1 MISTRTVSLP
11 FSDTARFEDAF
22 RQRLQQLLELPVDQD
37 ALGLYILVLANL
49 GLLPELA
56 TRMAPALA
64 RRHDLLRRKLDELG
78 DSAPADDRAVFLK
91 LERFDPAAP
100 PLAEYRQAGPW
111 LLQYNPMRSLRP
123 ARNSSAVIDSLF
135 RPFDEQAFHFD
146 KHFLEREI
154 LWRGSLGS
162 SELRLLFNK
171 FPFARYHCLV
181 LIDAARHKPQFLSRE
196 DVETLLGVMEAMSA
210 LDGLAFTWN
219 SLGAQASVNHQ
230 HWQMTLSGRPYPI
243 EAPHWRHN
251 GGRKP
256 YPLEVRVLE
265 SSDRLWQAIDQC
277 QQENRAFNLFLRP
290 DRYWLIRRR
299 LQGSY
304 PVPDWAGGLAWS
316 EVCGAFSMGDAE
328 AWQGLD
334 AGTLEGVLRELRF

>member
-1 MISTRTVSLP
+1 MTSRLTDSVP
-11 FSDTARFEDAF
+11 FSDTAHFENAF
-22 RQRLQQLLELPVDQD
+22 RRRLQQLLELTVDRD

-56 TRMAPALA
+56 DHMAPVLA
-64 RRHDLLRRKLDELG
+64 RRHDLLHRQLDALS
-78 DSAPADDRAVFLK
+78 DNAPADDRDVFLK
-91 LERFDPAAP
+91 LTRFDPAAP
-100 PLAEYRQAGPW
+100 PLAEYRRAGPW

-123 ARNSSAVIDSLF
+123 ARNSSVVIDSLF
-135 RPFDEQAFHFD
+135 QPFDEQAFHFD
-146 KHFLEREI
+146 KPFLQREI
-154 LWRGSLGS
+154 LWQGRVGD

-171 FPFARYHCLV
+171 FPFARFHCLA

-196 DVETLLGVMEAMSA
+196 DVEGLLGVMKAMSA
-210 LDGLAFTWN
+210 LDGLAFAWN

-230 HWQMTLSGRPYPI
+230 HWQMTLSDRPYPI

-251 GGRKP
+251 GGSQP
-256 YPLEVRVLE
+256 YPLEVTVLE
-265 SSDRLWQAIDQC
+265 RSDSLWTAIDQC

-316 EVCGAFSMGDAE
+316 EVCGAFSMGDADAWRALDSE
-328 AWQGLD
+328 A
-334 AGTLEGVLRELRF
+334 LEDMLGRLRL